1 MLLGSISPFHDLV
14 PAVPP
19 VLPATPPRKIVSG
32 QYLAKNK
39 LGPSERAKLAA
50 DLIDGRA
57 ALGPLTANQIT
68 ALCHS
73 NPSSVAKARGPARR
87 RTKPATAESLADHLR
102 RCSHDEWC
110 EAARAVGG
118 VAVIWDRMIEPL
130 LA

>member
-39 LGPSERAKLAA
+39 LGARGCAKLAA

-57 ALGPLTANQIT
+57 ALGPLTAKQIT
-68 ALCHS
+68 ALCRS
-73 NPSSVAKARGPARR
+73 NPSSVAKVRGVVRR
-87 RTKPATAESLADHLR
+87 RAKPTTAEMLVALLVR
-102 RCSHDEWC
+102 AAPAERT
-110 EAARAVGG
+110 EAARTLGVG
-118 VAVIWDRMIEPL
+118 VVWTQMVEPL
-130 LA
+130 I